1 MEDLMLDDLKKV
13 KNNSISIKER
23 TNRYVYLSNGNKY
36 RAKLWGFASVALN
49 KAFQIEEEQQDI
61 IDDLTANI
69 EELSDSRFLESV
81 VQEKSWRLQPI
92 QALRYIIIQD
102 MNDGYYTWVF
112 ASKST
117 SHGDLEND
125 YQQAHPKDDV
135 RAVGGGFYS
144 YLYANASHKDNPILE
159 LFGVSDSFGLRKDIY
174 YEAISCIEDDIFI
187 DDSKLESHWASLAE
201 QKRLNDEENARII
214 ADANEYR
221 EAYCRGLLF
230 LFNEGN
236 FPFTYEGTEYDYNFA
251 HRELSD
257 HYKKTGDEDFYMLPF

>member
-1 MEDLMLDDLKKV
+1 MLDDLKKV
-13 KNNSISIKER
+13 KNNSIYIKER
-23 TNRYVYLSNGNKY
+23 TNRYVHLSNGNKY

-61 IDDLTANI
+61 IDDLTANV
-69 EELSDSRFLESV
+69 EELSDSKFLESV
-81 VQEKSWRLQPI
+81 VQEKSWGLRPI

-102 MNDGYYTWVF
+102 MTDYSYTWVF

-117 SHGDLEND
+117 SHGDLEHD

-144 YLYANASHKDNPILE
+144 YLYANASHKENPILE
-159 LFGVSDSFGLRKDIY
+159 LFGVSDSFGLRKDVY
-174 YEAISCIEDDIFI
+174 DSAIEHIQQDYVV

-201 QKRLNDEENARII
+201 QKRLNNEKNARII

-221 EAYCRGLLF
+221 EAYCRGLLV
-230 LFNEGN
+230 LFNVGN

-257 HYKKTGDEDFYMLPF
+257 HYEKTGDKAFEMLPF